1 MNRVKFCLVW
11 ALLASCVCGCKAKI
25 FRAET
30 TLHSDGSVS
39 RAIYQPVEETPELAR
54 DAAKWQGHTFA
65 TRIPHENWQSK
76 IADLPVGPPVAAS
89 DKDHDYFAAWGE
101 FADVSQLPDSAL
113 FDAPKGIE
121 DGRLKREYERTDY
134 VLVTEHRWRETLT
147 DVVTLDDMHQ
157 ARQELAELVIP
168 LAEKFLQQAY
178 GDDHDIQPLVDWM
191 HQEGR
196 PLFYELTDAYFDL
209 ATRKRPLDEAV
220 LIATFE
226 PILKRHGVS
235 LRDESGALVEPDEVV
250 GKQLRRLVVEKLRR
264 RSGDPASEETITEL
278 MQWMGIDPPPE
289 GAEPQ
294 RLTNNFKQVIAEKFA
309 NEEAFQAALH
319 PLAVR
324 ILGIY
329 GAHLGPDRQFEY
341 RHQMP
346 GTLVETSG
354 ELISDNDTLW
364 RFSDSQAYPF
374 GYTMSCRSLE
384 PNVTLEQKLLSKPVL
399 TDRKAML
406 RYLDLLRKN
415 EPLLAMMRICAAD
428 GSLTP
433 LKREYDALKDV
444 GDEGAAAYGQML
456 SLLEGK

>member
-1 MNRVKFCLVW
+1 MNRVKLCLVW

-39 RAIYQPVEETPELAR
+39 RAIYQPVEETPEPAR
-54 DAAKWQGHTFA
+54 DAAKWQGSTYA
-65 TRIPHENWQSK
+65 VRIPHDEFRSA
-76 IADLPVGPPVAAS
+76 IAELPSATS

-101 FADVSQLPDSAL
+101 FSEASQLPQSTL
-113 FDAPKGIE
+113 IDAPEGIA
-121 DGRLKREYERTDY
+121 DGTLEREYERTDY

-157 ARQELAELVIP
+157 ARHELAELMIP
-168 LAEKFLQQAY
+168 LAEEFLQQAY

-196 PLFYELTDAYFDL
+196 PLFHELTDAYFDL
-209 ATRKRPLDEAV
+209 ATRKRPQDEAV

-226 PILKRHGVS
+226 TILKRHGV
-235 LRDESGALVEPDEVV
+235 LMRDESGALIELNEVV
-250 GKQLRRLVVEKLRR
+250 GQRIKQLFVERLRR
-264 RSGDPASEETITEL
+264 RNGDPASAETITEL
-278 MQWMGIDPPPE
+278 MQWLGVETRPD
-289 GAEPQ
+289 GVEPQ
-294 RLTNNFKQVIAEKFA
+294 RLNTIFKQVLAKKFSDEAEMK
-309 NEEAFQAALH
+309 AALH

-329 GAHLGPDRQFEY
+329 GADFGPERQFEY
-341 RHQMP
+341 QHQMP

-354 ELISDNDTLW
+354 ELMSDNETLW
-364 RFSDSQAYPF
+364 RFSDSQAYPA
-374 GYTMSCRSLE
+374 GYTMTCRSLE
-384 PNVTLEQKLLSKPVL
+384 PNTALEQKLLPKPVL

-406 RYLDLLRKN
+406 RYLDLLRHN

-444 GDEGAAAYGQML
+444 GDEGATAFGQML

>member
-1 MNRVKFCLVW
+1 MQRVKFCLFW
-11 ALLASCVCGCKAKI
+11 ALLASCVFGCKAKI

-39 RAIYQPVEETPELAR
+39 RAIYQPTVETPEAAR
-54 DAAKWQGHTFA
+54 EASNWQGSTFA
-65 TRIPHENWQSK
+65 PRIPHENWRGA
-76 IADLPVGPPVAAS
+76 ITDLPSAPAS
-89 DKDHDYFAAWGE
+89 KDNDYFAAWGQ
-101 FADVSQLPDSAL
+101 FGDVSQLPNSAV
-113 FDAPKGIE
+113 FDAPEGIA
-121 DGRLKREYERTDY
+121 DGTLERQYEHNDY

-147 DVVTLDDMHQ
+147 DVVTLDDMHL
-157 ARQELAELVIP
+157 ARHELAELVIP

-178 GDDHDIQPLVDWM
+178 GEDHDIQPLVDWM

-196 PLFYELTDAYFDL
+196 PLFDELTDAYFEL
-209 ATRKRPLDEAV
+209 ATRKGTHDEAV

-226 PILKRHGVS
+226 PILKRHGMS
-235 LRDESGALVEPDEVV
+235 MRDEGGALIELNEVV
-250 GKQLRRLVVEKLRR
+250 GLRIKQLIVEKLRR
-264 RSGDPASEETITEL
+264 RNGDPAAAETIADL
-278 MQWMGIDPPPE
+278 MQWLGVETRPD
-289 GAEPQ
+289 GVEPQ
-294 RLTNNFKQVIAEKFA
+294 RLNTIFEQVLAEKFS
-309 NEEAFQAALH
+309 NEAEMKAKLH

-341 RHQMP
+341 QHKMP

-354 ELISDNDTLW
+354 ELMSDNETLW

-384 PNVTLEQKLLSKPVL
+384 PNAALEQKLLARPVL

-406 RYLDLLRKN
+406 SYVDLVRKN

-433 LKREYDALKDV
+433 LKREYEALKEA
-444 GDEGAAAYGQML
+444 GDDGAANYGQML

>member
-1 MNRVKFCLVW
+1 MQRVKFCLVW

-39 RAIYQPVEETPELAR
+39 RAIYQPVEETPEAAR
-54 DAAKWQGHTFA
+54 DAAKWKGITFA
-65 TRIPHENWQSK
+65 SRVPHEDWRGA
-76 IADLPVGPPVAAS
+76 IAELPSAPAN
-89 DKDHDYFAAWGE
+89 KDNDYFAAWGE
-101 FADVSQLPDSAL
+101 FSEASQLPQSAL
-113 FDAPKGIE
+113 IDAPEGIA
-121 DGRLKREYERTDY
+121 DGTLEREYERNDY

-157 ARQELAELVIP
+157 ARHELAEIVIP

-178 GDDHDIQPLVDWM
+178 GNDHDIQPLVDWM

-209 ATRKRPLDEAV
+209 ATRKGPHDETV
-220 LIATFE
+220 LLATFE

-235 LRDESGALVEPDEVV
+235 MRDEGGALIELNEVV
-250 GKQLRRLVVEKLRR
+250 GRRIKQLFVEKLRR
-264 RSGDPASEETITEL
+264 RNGDPASAETIAEL
-278 MQWMGIDPPPE
+278 MQWLGVETRPDGI
-289 GAEPQ
+289 EPQ
-294 RLTNNFKQVIAEKFA
+294 RLNTIFKQVLAEKFSD
-309 NEEAFQAALH
+309 EAEMKAALL

-329 GAHLGPDRQFEY
+329 GADFGPERQFEY
-341 RHQMP
+341 QHQMP

-354 ELISDNDTLW
+354 ELMSDNETLW
-364 RFSDSQAYPF
+364 RFSDSQAYPA

-384 PNVTLEQKLLSKPVL
+384 PNVTLEQKLLARPVL

-406 RYLDLLRKN
+406 RYIDLLRNN

-433 LKREYDALKDV
+433 LKREYDALEEA
-444 GDEGAAAYGQML
+444 GDDGAAAFGQML